1 MKKTV
6 LFVTM
11 LLAVSA
17 QGQLVDSGF
26 EDWTAGSPDGWNGA
40 RTNMTIPAEQVSDD
54 VHGGAS
60 AVRLNRTE
68 SGHQRF
74 TTQALSVTSGTEYE
88 VSFWVRGSGEIRV
101 GLYDERSTGFGYF
114 YGSWHVA
121 TATWTQV
128 TEVVTAVQTSSIA
141 EFILSVH
148 LTAPDQHI
156 VVDDVLITEGGAIP
170 EVSIHDI
177 QYTTDPS
184 GDSPYFETIGEDRRH
199 RDREGSIPKQWHG
212 AERVLPPGCQ
222 WSMEWRVRVRLLGQW
237 QRGGDR

>member
-26 EDWTAGSPDGWNGA
+26 EDWTAGSPDGWYGA

-88 VSFWVRGSGEIRV
+88 VTAKMFVDALEAALRLGTQASGAR
-101 GLYDERSTGFGYF
+101 
-114 YGSWHVA
+114 A
-121 TATWTQV
+121 
-128 TEVVTAVQTSSIA
+128 
-141 EFILSVH
+141 
-148 LTAPDQHI
+148 
-156 VVDDVLITEGGAIP
+156 
-170 EVSIHDI
+170 
-177 QYTTDPS
+177 
-184 GDSPYFETIGEDRRH
+184 
-199 RDREGSIPKQWHG
+199 
-212 AERVLPPGCQ
+212 
-222 WSMEWRVRVRLLGQW
+222 
-237 QRGGDR
+237 